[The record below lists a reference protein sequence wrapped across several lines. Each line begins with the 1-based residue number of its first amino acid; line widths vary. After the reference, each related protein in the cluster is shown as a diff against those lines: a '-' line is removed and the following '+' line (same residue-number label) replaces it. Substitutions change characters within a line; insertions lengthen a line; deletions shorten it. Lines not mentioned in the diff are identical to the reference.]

1 MGLVQTDHLL
11 EREDAERADEPL
23 PKVGRMKNTQQP
35 EGKVK
40 EVGPVEHLHIELPQT
55 LTRQPSLVVQHII
68 IRVRGRHDAD
78 WSNLKV
84 AGLPNPAHTTQHL
97 DGFK

>member
-68 IRVRGRHDAD
+68 LELGSDMMAIGQT
-78 WSNLKV
+78 SK
-84 AGLPNPAHTTQHL
+84 LPDSRTQRILHST
-97 DGFK
+97 